1 MRKLFYA
8 TVAFIAF
15 LIGLFL
21 FIFASFTS
29 CISNNEL
36 TPPEMSVD
44 VDEITLSTLWVDV
57 DWPPSVHKINVYG
70 TRMVSF
76 KSENEKI
83 ARVSRDGEV
92 VGMRAGSTNIVVQG
106 DLKSIKVKVNVIP
119 RPSNFLEPLYNFTL
133 TKKELLQQKGDGY
146 DMQVDPDVFHYRWGE
161 VSPVGEYYFF
171 DKQTGLLFT
180 SYLIVNKGKVTE
192 QDLNTFFKERYLA
205 LGKGGWKS
213 LDGRLIVQIS
223 EYDDQHYKI
232 KYSAKKETYIVLG

>member
-8 TVAFIAF
+8 TVAFVAF

-21 FIFASFTS
+21 FMFASFTS

-44 VDEITLSTLWVDV
+44 VNEITLSTLWVDV

-70 TRMVSF
+70 TRAVSF

-83 ARVSRDGEV
+83 ARVSPDGEV

-119 RPSNFLEPLYNFTL
+119 RPSNLC
-133 TKKELLQQKGDGY
+133 
-146 DMQVDPDVFHYRWGE
+146 
-161 VSPVGEYYFF
+161 
-171 DKQTGLLFT
+171 
-180 SYLIVNKGKVTE
+180 
-192 QDLNTFFKERYLA
+192 
-205 LGKGGWKS
+205 
-213 LDGRLIVQIS
+213 
-223 EYDDQHYKI
+223 
-232 KYSAKKETYIVLG
+232 

>member
-8 TVAFIAF
+8 TVAFVAF

-21 FIFASFTS
+21 FMFASFTS
-29 CISNNEL
+29 CTSNNEL
-36 TPPEMSVD
+36 TPPEMYVD
-44 VDEITLSTLWVDV
+44 VNEITLSTLWVDV

-70 TRMVSF
+70 TRAVSF

-83 ARVSRDGEV
+83 ARVSPDGKV

-133 TKKELLQQKGDGY
+133 TKKELIQQKGDGY
-146 DMQVDPDVFHYRWGE
+146 DMQVDPDIFYYRWGG

-171 DKQTGLLFT
+171 DKQTGSHFLLH
-180 SYLIVNKGKVTE
+180 I
-192 QDLNTFFKERYLA
+192 
-205 LGKGGWKS
+205 
-213 LDGRLIVQIS
+213 
-223 EYDDQHYKI
+223 
-232 KYSAKKETYIVLG
+232 